1 MAHIKLSRE
10 KERKALLN
18 LLDDPDPAVYSIV
31 SDRIMQEGP
40 DMLPYLEERYEDCRT
55 LDEYNLISKLISHI
69 RVDSIANSLD
79 IWKQAPLHDLM
90 VASWLVSSVIYTDLA
105 FKTIDNWINDIMKD
119 LWLKSDINQTA
130 IEKTLLLNHIF
141 FGKYRMRGTVKGK
154 NNPEDFLINKVI
166 ENKTGDELIIGMI
179 YQSLAQRLNIPLKPL
194 LLKGG
199 TYLLAY
205 MAEDPNGMY
214 NSDVLFYIY
223 PMRRGIVFEQT
234 EVQNFINAQKITPK
248 PLLIEPNNPEELITT
263 LISSLKNV
271 YGLCKMPERESEY
284 DRLLTKFSSSGFY

>member
-1 MAHIKLSRE
+1 MTQIKLSKE
-10 KERKALLN
+10 KECKALLS

-31 SDRIMQEGP
+31 SDRIMREGHGI
-40 DMLPYLEERYEDCRT
+40 LPYLEERHVNCRN
-55 LDEYNLISKLISHI
+55 LDEYNLISKLISCI

-79 IWKQAPLHDLM
+79 VWKQTSLCDLM
-90 VASWLVSSVIYTDLA
+90 GASWMVSSIVYTDLE
-105 FKTIDNWINDIMKD
+105 FETIDNWINGIMKD
-119 LWLKSDINQTA
+119 LWLNSDINQTA
-130 IEKTLLLNHIF
+130 IEKIILLNHIF
-141 FGKYRMRGTVKGK
+141 FGKYRMRGTLKGQ
-154 NNPEDFLINKVI
+154 NNPENFLINKVI
-166 ENKTGDELIIGMI
+166 ENKTGDELLIGMI

-205 MAEDPNGMY
+205 MAEDSQDTY

-223 PMRRGIVFEQT
+223 PVRRGIIFEQT
-234 EVQNFINAQKITPK
+234 EVQNFINAHKITPK
-248 PLLIEPNNPEELITT
+248 PLFIEPNSPQELITT

-284 DRLLTKFSSSGFY
+284 DRLLTKFQS